1 MIRLLLGRR
10 RTSSE
15 PAPLSTLGPLERQVL
30 ETLWNLPAAQPGV
43 LARQV
48 QESMAQPLAYT
59 TITTTLDRLCK
70 KNLLQREKLD
80 RAFAYQARYTRRELS
95 ELEARRAIQ
104 SLQGSGGQLVSHLI
118 DAVTPQDAALLD
130 ELEEKIRRKRE
141 ALKKEGRS

>member
-1 MIRLLLGRR
+1 MIRLLLRR
-10 RTSSE
+10 RNNGE
-15 PAPLSTLGPLERQVL
+15 PAPLSSLGPLELQVL
-30 ETLWNLPAAQPGV
+30 ETLWTLPSLQGGI

-48 QESMAQPLAYT
+48 QEAMAQPLAYT

-70 KNLLQREKLD
+70 KNLLQREKRD
-80 RAFAYQARYTRRELS
+80 RAFAYQPRYTRRELN

-118 DAVTPQDAALLD
+118 DAVTLQDAALLD

-141 ALKKEGRS
+141 ALSKGVRP

>member
-10 RTSSE
+10 RTSGE
-15 PAPLSTLGPLERQVL
+15 PAPLSGLGPLELQVL
-30 ETLWNLPAAQPGV
+30 EALWALPAAQSGV

-48 QESMAQPLAYT
+48 HEKMAQPLAYT

-70 KNLLQREKLD
+70 KNLLQREKRD
-80 RAFAYQARYTRRELS
+80 RAFSYQPRYTRRELT

-118 DAVTPQDAALLD
+118 DSVTLQDAALLD

-141 ALKKEGRS
+141 ALRKGGQS

>member
-1 MIRLLLGRR
+1 MMRFFRR
-10 RTSSE
+10 RTSE
-15 PAPLSTLGPLERQVL
+15 PASLSSLGPLELQVL
-30 ETLWNLPAAQPGV
+30 ETLWTLPSPQSGV

-48 QESMAQPLAYT
+48 QEAMVQPLAYT

-70 KNLLQREKLD
+70 KNLLQREKRD
-80 RAFAYQARYTRRELS
+80 RAFAYQPRYTRRELN

-118 DAVTPQDAALLD
+118 DAVTQQDAALLD

-141 ALKKEGRS
+141 ALRKGVRP